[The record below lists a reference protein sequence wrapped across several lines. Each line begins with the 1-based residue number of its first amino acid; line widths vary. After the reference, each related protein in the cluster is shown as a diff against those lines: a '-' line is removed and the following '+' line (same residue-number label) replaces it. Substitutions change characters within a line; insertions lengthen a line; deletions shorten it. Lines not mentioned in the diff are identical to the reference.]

1 VSANLHHRNK
11 FIMSAEVPGRPAI
24 NQEINQ
30 WLGEW
35 GRHRKTGPKVL
46 DPNEVTANRVRQ
58 PQPDGFFLAE

>member
-1 VSANLHHRNK
+1 
-11 FIMSAEVPGRPAI
+11 MSAEVPGRPAI